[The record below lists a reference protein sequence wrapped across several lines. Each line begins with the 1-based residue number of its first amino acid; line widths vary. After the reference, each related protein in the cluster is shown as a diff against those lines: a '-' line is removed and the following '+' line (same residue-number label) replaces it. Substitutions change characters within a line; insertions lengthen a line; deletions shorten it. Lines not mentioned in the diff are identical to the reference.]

1 MGKQVLSDTVGG
13 SVNRNSLF
21 GGQFGKFYQN
31 LKCSNPFKNQ
41 AVSLVGFFCRE
52 KNSIWAQSSMCSDGH
67 LSFIFNR
74 KISET
79 LKCLSADQGEN
90 SVGLTLLCH
99 PIQQLKRMASFTD
112 EEFFRHVF
120 EWGKKKNAMCL
131 FYVTKD
137 TFFCMC
143 ICKDRLESL
152 RIYIYIKLMTVEKE
166 NGKNTKEGR

>member
-1 MGKQVLSDTVGG
+1 MGKQVLSDTVRG
-13 SVNRNSLF
+13 SVNWNSLF

-52 KNSIWAQSSMCSDGH
+52 KNSIWARSSMCSDGH

-99 PIQQLKRMASFTD
+99 PIQQLKRMKVSFTD

-120 EWGKKKNAMCL
+120 EWEKKKNAMFL
-131 FYVTKD
+131 FMSQKTHFFACVYVKID
-137 TFFCMC
+137 C
-143 ICKDRLESL
+143 LESL
-152 RIYIYIKLMTVEKE
+152 RIYIPI
-166 NGKNTKEGR
+166 